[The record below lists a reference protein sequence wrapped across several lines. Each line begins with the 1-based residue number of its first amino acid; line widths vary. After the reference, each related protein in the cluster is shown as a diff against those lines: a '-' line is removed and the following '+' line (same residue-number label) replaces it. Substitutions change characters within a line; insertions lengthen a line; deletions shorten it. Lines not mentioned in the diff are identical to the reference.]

1 MEIMKVPFS
10 LQSTSVLRSV
20 LALTVASAISASAS
34 EFPAMI
40 SLFGRKPVD
49 PSIPTEYRRSFKT
62 TRNDVVMVFDGTHW
76 HSLSKFAVN
85 DSPRQLQNFCDAL
98 TRSDRALA
106 VIPGGFQY
114 VAGGD
119 GRVYLVKAAYT
130 PMVRERSQ
138 PVVASKPRTVASAST
153 KKRSSPAAPTPEVRK
168 AVIPTAAAAAPLSA
182 LASDG
187 SYHTT
192 MGNVLMKPN
201 GDQWEGR
208 APASV
213 RDGLSAP
220 VFCQKAAASD
230 RIKGRLPSDYTYVLL
245 ADDTLLAVP
254 KDSEIGRSAAAATTR

>member
-1 MEIMKVPFS
+1 MVIMKAPRS
-10 LQSTSVLRSV
+10 LKSTPVLFSV
-20 LALTVASAISASAS
+20 LALTLASAISASAS

-40 SLFGRKPVD
+40 SLFGRKNVD
-49 PSIPTEYRRSFKT
+49 PSIPSEYRRSFKT

-130 PMVRERSQ
+130 PSVRERTQ
-138 PVVASKPRTVASAST
+138 PVVASKPRTVAST
-153 KKRSSPAAPTPEVRK
+153 TVKKRSPSATPKSEVRK
-168 AVIPTAAAAAPLSA
+168 AVVPTAVAAAPLSV
-182 LASDG
+182 LATDG
-187 SYHTT
+187 SYHTE
-192 MGNVLMKPN
+192 MGNVLMKPK

-208 APASV
+208 APAGV

-230 RIKGRLPSDYTYVLL
+230 RIKGRLPSDYTYVML

-254 KDSEIGRSAAAATTR
+254 KDSEIGRSAAAATIR